1 MGSGMMIGGAIFALS
16 GQFAALVGHSSRII
30 LSGHTLQTT
39 IKINL
44 RFLSPEAR
52 PSISAQKNA

>member
-1 MGSGMMIGGAIFALS
+1 MMIGGAIFALS